1 LVIVGETMLE
11 IVVVKAASLNQV
23 RVPSEQV
30 PASVLDSPEQM
41 ADGLAVKVVGADGM
55 VVTLTITLA
64 EGLVQI
70 PFTQAA

>member
-1 LVIVGETMLE
+1 MLE

-23 RVPSEQV
+23 SVPNEQF
-30 PASVLDSPEQM
+30 PESVLDSPEQI
-41 ADGLAVKVVGADGM
+41 ADGLAVNAVGTDGI
-55 VVTLTITLA
+55 VVTLTVTFA

>member
-1 LVIVGETMLE
+1 MLE

-23 RVPSEQV
+23 KLPNVQFPE
-30 PASVLDSPEQM
+30 SVLDSPEQI
-41 ADGLAVKVVGADGM
+41 AEGLAVKAVGAVGI
-55 VVTLTITLA
+55 VVTLTVTFA

>member
-1 LVIVGETMLE
+1 VVGETTFE

-23 RVPSEQV
+23 NVPNEQF
-30 PASVLDSPEQM
+30 PESVLDCPEQIE
-41 ADGLAVKVVGADGM
+41 DGLAVKAVGADGM
-55 VVTLTITLA
+55 VVTLTIIFA

>member
-1 LVIVGETMLE
+1 MVVVGETVLE

-23 RVPSEQV
+23 KVPNEQV
-30 PASVLDSPEQM
+30 PASVLDSPEQI
-41 ADGLAVKVVGADGM
+41 ADGLAVNAVGADGI
-55 VVTLTITLA
+55 VVTLTVTFA

>member
-1 LVIVGETMLE
+1 MVVVGETVLE

-23 RVPSEQV
+23 RVPSEQF
-30 PASVLDSPEQM
+30 PESVLDSPEQI
-41 ADGLAVKVVGADGM
+41 ADGLVVNAVGADGI
-55 VVTLTITLA
+55 VVTLTVTLA